1 MSEPLVLMGLFFLFL
16 ATSLHIAVAI
26 GMAVI
31 TFTFFF
37 PVGNLSF
44 VALNMYT
51 GLASFTLLAIPFFC
65 LVGSIMEVGGLSAR
79 LVDVANKIV
88 GNRTSGLAIVTVLA
102 CLFFGAISGSA
113 PGTVAAIGSIMFPE
127 MKKYGYDKEF
137 AAGLI
142 ATAGGLGIIIPPSVP
157 MVVYGVGTQTSIG
170 DLFLAGII
178 PGIICGISLMVVSVM
193 IGKKRGY
200 GGTGVKATGK
210 ELRTAI
216 WDAKWALALPVIIL
230 GGIYGGIFT
239 PTEAGVVGCVYG
251 LGVAKFCY
259 HQLTFRKLVDIFVDN
274 ASVVGIIFLTF
285 GVANSLSFLVSFSQ
299 LPDALSAAIGA
310 ITNNKYA
317 ILFIINIFLLILGMV
332 MDTMSANLI
341 FSPLLLAIV
350 QPLGVDPI
358 HFGIIVTI
366 NLALGFVTPPMATNL
381 YLTSALT
388 KVPVPDV
395 VKESLPF
402 VFAMILALFLIT
414 YVPDLSIGILKLIH

>member
-1 MSEPLVLMGLFFLFL
+1 MEPLILMGLFFLFL
-16 ATSLHIAVAI
+16 ASSLHIAVAI
-26 GMAVI
+26 GLAVI
-31 TFTFFF
+31 GFTFFY

-51 GLASFTLLAIPFFC
+51 GLYSFPLLAIPFFC
-65 LVGSIMEVGGLSAR
+65 LVGSIMEGGGLSKR
-79 LVDVANKIV
+79 LVDVAGKAV
-88 GNRTSGLAIVTVLA
+88 GNKTSGLAIVTILA

-113 PGTVAAIGSIMFPE
+113 PATVAAIGGIMFPE
-127 MKKYGYDKEF
+127 MKKHGYHREF

-170 DLFLAGII
+170 DLFLCGIV
-178 PGIICGISLMVVSVM
+178 PGITCGVFLMIVSVL

-200 GGTGVKATGK
+200 RGGEKTSRGEMGRAV
-210 ELRTAI
+210 

-230 GGIYGGIFT
+230 GGIYNGIFT
-239 PTEAGVVGCVYG
+239 PTEAGVVGCVYA
-251 LGVAKFCY
+251 LFVACFIY
-259 HQLTFRKLVDIFVDN
+259 RELTWRKIPDIFVDN

-285 GVANSLSFLVSFSQ
+285 GVANSLSFLVSFTQ
-299 LPDALSAAIGA
+299 LPDALATAVASISQ
-310 ITNNKYA
+310 NKYVVLA
-317 ILFIINIFLLILGMV
+317 IINVFLLIVGML

-341 FSPLLLAIV
+341 FSPLLLSIV
-350 QPLGVDPI
+350 APLGVDPL

-395 VKESLPF
+395 VRESLPF
-402 VFAMILALFLIT
+402 VAAMIAALFLVT
-414 YVPDLSIGILKLIH
+414 YVPELSTGILKLVR